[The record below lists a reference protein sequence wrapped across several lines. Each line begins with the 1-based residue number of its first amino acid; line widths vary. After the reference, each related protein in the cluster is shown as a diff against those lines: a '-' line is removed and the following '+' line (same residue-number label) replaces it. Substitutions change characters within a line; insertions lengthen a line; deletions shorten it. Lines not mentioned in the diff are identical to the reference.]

1 MGYKPFSPAINLS
14 GIIRGDIKM
23 ISESKFQL
31 GMSQKEYIR
40 FSMLSV
46 FSNKIFWVIMSP
58 FLLLYILVFI
68 AYFDIHIYQSYVTA
82 IFPLLLLFMVICISS
97 FRYASLAYEDLSN
110 RSYYIDSRGI
120 GYNNPNGRQ
129 LFIPWCDITL
139 IKEEVCFYK
148 IYKNRI
154 LLLEIHRTGL
164 NSNIQKIIHESLVAA
179 PVTEKKLIGH

>member
-1 MGYKPFSPAINLS
+1 
-14 GIIRGDIKM
+14 M